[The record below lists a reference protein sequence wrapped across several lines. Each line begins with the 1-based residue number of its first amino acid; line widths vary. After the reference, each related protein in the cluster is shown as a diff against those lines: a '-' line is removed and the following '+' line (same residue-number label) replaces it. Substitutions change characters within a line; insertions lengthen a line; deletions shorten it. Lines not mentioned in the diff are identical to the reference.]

1 MASDMDIIRRYSRY
15 MKHRSGC
22 NKVQMIYM
30 PSDRVSKLDYYTMIS
45 VADNLFFVIEIGE
58 SQVLYY
64 WKAPVILTGLNM
76 ITNRYTDDC
85 EYIADYDTIRN
96 RHNKVEKMNILSKI
110 KQKATQTGVFIRGRE
125 QTMPELFTYDDIDI
139 TAFPDTIKEACT
151 SINMG
156 CNELFR
162 MEAVSSDGILSVLK
176 IRRDGSFLDIC
187 GSETKIDT
195 KLYVFR
201 AFK

>member
-1 MASDMDIIRRYSRY
+1 MELVEVATCACLFNHVLEGVATVSNRGLHLAFRNRSVLEMASDMDIIRRYSRY

-96 RHNKVEKMNILSKI
+96 RHNKVE
-110 KQKATQTGVFIRGRE
+110 V
-125 QTMPELFTYDDIDI
+125 Y
-139 TAFPDTIKEACT
+139 TAR
-151 SINMG
+151 
-156 CNELFR
+156 R
-162 MEAVSSDGILSVLK
+162 MMLHVASTCMAVAGTVSVLC
-176 IRRDGSFLDIC
+176 IQSLLSFPTDC
-187 GSETKIDT
+187 TVTHKSDNV
-195 KLYVFR
+195 KLQQR
-201 AFK
+201 